1 MASQQAVVIVH
12 LTLKGANRTIE
23 LVFLAGT
30 KAGIF
35 TNLLQTIDRTSRSNL
50 LLETIDKSSC
60 QELVSEPHIRGSSF
74 ACLVILYTHNKAL
87 IDRCVFFWDT
97 LILINIQQHHLAVF
111 LDNVMAAWINPDA

>member
-23 LVFLAGT
+23 LIFFLAGT

-60 QELVSEPHIRGSSF
+60 QE
-74 ACLVILYTHNKAL
+74 ILSGARVRT
-87 IDRCVFFWDT
+87 
-97 LILINIQQHHLAVF
+97 
-111 LDNVMAAWINPDA
+111 